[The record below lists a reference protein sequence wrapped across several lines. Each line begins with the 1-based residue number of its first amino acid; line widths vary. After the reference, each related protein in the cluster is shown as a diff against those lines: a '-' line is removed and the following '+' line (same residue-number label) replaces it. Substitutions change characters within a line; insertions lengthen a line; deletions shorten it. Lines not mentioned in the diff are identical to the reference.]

1 MLLLLNPITI
11 SYYNMYFLLYSHC
24 SILDYLVHMTKN
36 YVKEEIMSFLFTSE
50 SKRLAQCLAHSRDL
64 VTIVEYMNADL

>member
-1 MLLLLNPITI
+1 
-11 SYYNMYFLLYSHC
+11 
-24 SILDYLVHMTKN
+24 MTKN